1 MSNKI
6 IQLFVAIAVVVGLVT
21 IATWGSRELYYF
33 FSNLLYWM
41 RYNIGQLAVGVFLVT
56 VLGYLVA
63 KK

>member
-6 IQLFVAIAVVVGLVT
+6 IQLIVALAVVVGLVT

-41 RYNIGQLAVGVFLVT
+41 RYNIGQLLVGVFLVT